1 MKYSPLSQITK
12 NNVRNLKVAWRWTSA
27 DREIQMS
34 NPTLRSP
41 RHEDT
46 PLMVNGVL
54 YTVTPLGIVAA
65 LDPGTGEQ
73 RWSYDPEVYATGK
86 PGNSGFIHRGL
97 AYWTDGTIE
106 RVLHGT
112 NDAYLISI
120 DPRTG
125 RPDPAFG
132 QDGKV
137 DLMDG
142 IPRAVR
148 ATNFAG
154 RRPLVAGDVVVV
166 GNAILDPVRTRAM
179 PPGYVQAFD
188 VRTGARRWTFH
199 TVPQEYEFGYDTWLA
214 GSAEYTG
221 NTNVWAGIS
230 YDPKLDYVYL
240 PVSGATHNMYGGH
253 RPGDNL
259 FAESLVCVNA
269 KTGERVW
276 HFQLV
281 HHGVWDYD
289 VPAQPILGDIIVDG
303 LRIKAVMQLSKQ
315 GFTYVFDRATGE
327 PVWPIE
333 ERPVPQS
340 TVPTERTSPT
350 QPFPTKPPSFELQG
364 TTEDNLIDFTPELRA
379 QALEQLQHFDYGP
392 LYTPPSE
399 KGTLYLPGLFG
410 GANWGGGSFDPE
422 TGILYVPSRMTPLV
436 ARATAS
442 LYGLLLGGPQSTSD
456 RPRGRSASG
465 GADLRD
471 MMTIDGLPLFKPP
484 YTKVTAIDMNAGEL
498 IWSAPIGNGPRN
510 HPLLQDLDLP
520 PLGDEIHRMGVLLT
534 KTLLFVN
541 VQRLSSLGSYVAPAW
556 AEWGDPD
563 MDRKLI
569 YVFDKESGDH
579 LHTIELDSLSAAPPM
594 TYLRRGKQYLV
605 VAAGGAETSE
615 IVALSLP

>member
-1 MKYSPLSQITK
+1 MSRGVRDFGGVWLLVAVTICVSGQFAVEAQGGLSAGEWPEYSGDLGGMKYSPLSQITK

-34 NPTLRSP
+34 NPTLRST

-73 RWSYDPEVYATGK
+73 RWTYDPEVYATGK

-340 TVPTERTSPT
+340 TVPTERTSPH
-350 QPFPTKPPSFELQG
+350 
-364 TTEDNLIDFTPELRA
+364 TT
-379 QALEQLQHFDYGP
+379 
-392 LYTPPSE
+392 
-399 KGTLYLPGLFG
+399 LP
-410 GANWGGGSFDPE
+410 
-422 TGILYVPSRMTPLV
+422 
-436 ARATAS
+436 
-442 LYGLLLGGPQSTSD
+442 
-456 RPRGRSASG
+456 
-465 GADLRD
+465 
-471 MMTIDGLPLFKPP
+471 
-484 YTKVTAIDMNAGEL
+484 
-498 IWSAPIGNGPRN
+498 
-510 HPLLQDLDLP
+510 
-520 PLGDEIHRMGVLLT
+520 DE
-534 KTLLFVN
+534 
-541 VQRLSSLGSYVAPAW
+541 
-556 AEWGDPD
+556 
-563 MDRKLI
+563 
-569 YVFDKESGDH
+569 
-579 LHTIELDSLSAAPPM
+579 AA
-594 TYLRRGKQYLV
+594 V
-605 VAAGGAETSE
+605 V
-615 IVALSLP
+615 